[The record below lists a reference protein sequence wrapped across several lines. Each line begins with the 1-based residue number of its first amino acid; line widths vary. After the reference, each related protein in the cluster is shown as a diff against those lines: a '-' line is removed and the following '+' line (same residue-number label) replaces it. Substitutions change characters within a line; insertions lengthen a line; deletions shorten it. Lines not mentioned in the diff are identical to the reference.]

1 MKTISFFRVALLSLI
16 VMLVSCSK
24 DDSIQDLTKADLV
37 GTWKTEYFEYS
48 KMRGP
53 LTATLKNDNSYELQY
68 YLQFEE
74 GDNLWTFEE
83 SGTYQLSGNKL
94 IFNSEYNFD
103 LEIEIEKF
111 KGDTAMFGIYNDEIS
126 LSVKATKQD

>member
-24 DDSIQDLTKADLV
+24 DESIQDLTKADLV

-53 LTATLKNDNSYELQY
+53 LTATLKNDNSYKLEY
-68 YLQFEE
+68 YLQFEDD
-74 GDNLWTFEE
+74 DNRWNFKEY
-83 SGTYQLSGNKL
+83 GTYQLSGSKL
-94 IFNSEYNFD
+94 IFKSDYDYEF
-103 LEIEIEKF
+103 EIEIENF

>member
-1 MKTISFFRVALLSLI
+1 MRTLSFFRVALLSLI

-24 DDSIQDLTKADLV
+24 DENIQDLTKADLV

-53 LTATLKNDNSYELQY
+53 LTATLKSDNSYELQY

-103 LEIEIEKF
+103 LEIEIENF

>member
-24 DDSIQDLTKADLV
+24 DESIQDLTKAGLA
-37 GTWKTEYFEYS
+37 GTWKTEYFEHS

-83 SGTYQLSGNKL
+83 SGTYHLSGNKL

-103 LEIEIEKF
+103 LEIEIENF

>member
-24 DDSIQDLTKADLV
+24 DESIQDLTKADLV

-53 LTATLKNDNSYELQY
+53 LTAILKNDNSYELQY

>member
-1 MKTISFFRVALLSLI
+1 MRSLSFFRVALLSLI

-24 DDSIQDLTKADLV
+24 DESIQDLTKADLV

-53 LTATLKNDNSYELQY
+53 LTATLNNDNSYELQY

-103 LEIEIEKF
+103 LEIEIENF